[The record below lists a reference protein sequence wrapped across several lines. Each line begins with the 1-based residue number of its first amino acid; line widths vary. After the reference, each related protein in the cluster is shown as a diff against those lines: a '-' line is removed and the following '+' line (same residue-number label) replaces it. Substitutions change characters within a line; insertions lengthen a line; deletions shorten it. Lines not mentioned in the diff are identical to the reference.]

1 MRHPLFFMV
10 TAPARRENADRIN
23 MLKNNIVPVF
33 MIMSFYDLQC
43 YCLENKALVL
53 VAHIERD
60 TVVHQEIAGEYFSFQ
75 GVES

>member
-1 MRHPLFFMV
+1 
-10 TAPARRENADRIN
+10 
-23 MLKNNIVPVF
+23 
-33 MIMSFYDLQC
+33 MSFYDLQC